1 MYKVN
6 HRISIKNVANGIV
19 VILITILITANFLP
33 VKMSV
38 KPNKLNEKDK
48 KDTVILCEYGQTTG
62 PSWVIIGDD
71 KGEFGPGKCE
81 FINVKYSDSVKMPN
95 SSIFIGQN
103 KYVLYGKFIGVEAFY
118 GESYRVFEVKRW
130 DIQYPIDRFS
140 LRSCFTPKR
149 YLNIF
154 DFLNI

>member
-48 KDTVILCEYGQTTG
+48 E
-62 PSWVIIGDD
+62 
-71 KGEFGPGKCE
+71 
-81 FINVKYSDSVKMPN
+81 
-95 SSIFIGQN
+95 
-103 KYVLYGKFIGVEAFY
+103 
-118 GESYRVFEVKRW
+118 
-130 DIQYPIDRFS
+130 
-140 LRSCFTPKR
+140 
-149 YLNIF
+149 
-154 DFLNI
+154 

>member
-62 PSWVIIGDD
+62 PS
-71 KGEFGPGKCE
+71 
-81 FINVKYSDSVKMPN
+81 
-95 SSIFIGQN
+95 
-103 KYVLYGKFIGVEAFY
+103 
-118 GESYRVFEVKRW
+118 
-130 DIQYPIDRFS
+130 
-140 LRSCFTPKR
+140 
-149 YLNIF
+149 
-154 DFLNI
+154 